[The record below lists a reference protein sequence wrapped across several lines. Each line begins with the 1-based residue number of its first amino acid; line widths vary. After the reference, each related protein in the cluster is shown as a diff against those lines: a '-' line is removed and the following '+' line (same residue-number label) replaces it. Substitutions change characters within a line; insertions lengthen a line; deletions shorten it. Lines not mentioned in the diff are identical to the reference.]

1 MKTASRK
8 PAVSRAAKQRTA
20 MDAPPAPNRNQRVW
34 AVVRRIPRGR
44 VATYKQIAEHA
55 VLPGPTGPRQV
66 GYALAALPEDT
77 KIPWQR
83 VINVQGRVSPRG
95 PHDDGERQRELLAL
109 EGVQIGLDGRIDLA
123 RYGWRR

>member
-1 MKTASRK
+1 MKR
-8 PAVSRAAKQRTA
+8 PARPAPEAA
-20 MDAPPAPNRNQRVW
+20 APPAPNRNQRVW

-66 GYALAALPEDT
+66 GYALAALPADT
-77 KIPWQR
+77 RIPWQR
-83 VINVQGRVSPRG
+83 VINSQGRVSTRG

-109 EGVQIGLDGRIDLA
+109 EGVEIGLDGRIDLA

>member
-1 MKTASRK
+1 MKRTQRPPSTERVGRQR
-8 PAVSRAAKQRTA
+8 PAPDT
-20 MDAPPAPNRNQRVW
+20 PPTPNRNQRVW

-66 GYALAALPEDT
+66 GYALAALPTDT

-123 RYGWRR
+123 RYRWRR

>member
-1 MKTASRK
+1 MGQGVKRR
-8 PAVSRAAKQRTA
+8 PPSRAPRPRAA
-20 MDAPPAPNRNQRVW
+20 AELPPAPNRNQRVW

-66 GYALAALPEDT
+66 GYALAALPADSR
-77 KIPWQR
+77 IPWQR
-83 VINVQGRVSPRG
+83 VINAQGRVSPRG

>member
-1 MKTASRK
+1 VKRAK
-8 PAVSRAAKQRTA
+8 PSLRRSQAAERRNA
-20 MDAPPAPNRNQRVW
+20 AEVPPAPNRNQRVW

-66 GYALAALPEDT
+66 GYALAALPADT
-77 KIPWQR
+77 RIPWQR
-83 VINVQGRVSPRG
+83 VINAQGCVSSRG
-95 PHDDGERQRELLAL
+95 PHDDGEHQRELLAL
-109 EGVQIGLDGRIDLA
+109 EGVAIGLDGRIDLA

>member
-1 MKTASRK
+1 MSRSSASPKTPRR
-8 PAVSRAAKQRTA
+8 PAKD
-20 MDAPPAPNRNQRVW
+20 DAPPAAPNRNQRVW

-55 VLPGPTGPRQV
+55 VLAGPTGPRQV
-66 GYALAALPEDT
+66 GYALAALPPDT
-77 KIPWQR
+77 RIPWQR
-83 VINVQGRVSPRG
+83 VINSQGKISARG

-109 EGVQIGLDGRIDLA
+109 EGVSIDLDGRIDLA